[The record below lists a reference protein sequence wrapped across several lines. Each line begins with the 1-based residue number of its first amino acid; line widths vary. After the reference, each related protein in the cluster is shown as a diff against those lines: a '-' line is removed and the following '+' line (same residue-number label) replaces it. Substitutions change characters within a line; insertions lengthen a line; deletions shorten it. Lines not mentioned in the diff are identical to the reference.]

1 MFNIGKRLKEI
12 RENNNLTQK
21 QFAQLIKSTERGIQR
36 YESGERKP
44 AFDVLIAIL
53 ENVDISADYL
63 LGLTDN
69 PKGSRY
75 DETR

>member
-1 MFNIGKRLKEI
+1 MLDIGKRLRDI
-12 RENNNLTQK
+12 REDNHLTQK
-21 QFAQLIKSTERGIQR
+21 QFAQLINSTERGIQR

-53 ENVDISADYL
+53 QNVDISADYL
-63 LGLTDN
+63 FGLTDN

-75 DETR
+75 D